1 MKFLSFLL
9 AFLFLISV
17 QSSAYAVNELSS
29 LAESN
34 NTFAFNMLRELNSDK
49 NIVFSPFSIYTA
61 LSIASLGAGGIT
73 REEFD
78 KVLNNNLSLEQFHQS
93 YKDIIDSASI
103 GSNKFNI
110 ANAIWLDSGF
120 QPEEDFLNS
129 ATNLFDSHIEN
140 LDFQQNPKDSSDTI
154 NSWIEQNTN
163 GLIKNLLSPG
173 SINSNTRMILTNA
186 IYFKGNWEK
195 AFNPKEDSDLNFYV
209 TSDKPVKTTFMQ
221 QDGVFFYYENQSK
234 KLLQLDYKGNSLSL
248 VIILPEK
255 NIDNFIK
262 NLSDEEFR
270 SLLRSTKPEML
281 DIKIPKFK
289 FIFTSDLTK
298 QLTDLGIKS
307 AFTTNAD
314 FSGIA
319 KSEDLYI
326 SDVVHQA
333 YIDVNEAGTEAA
345 ATTSIGF
352 VTTAYNPIPVKNFI
366 ADRPFIFAIMDNK
379 TKTILFLGKIL
390 NPQ

>member
-29 LAESN
+29 LAENN